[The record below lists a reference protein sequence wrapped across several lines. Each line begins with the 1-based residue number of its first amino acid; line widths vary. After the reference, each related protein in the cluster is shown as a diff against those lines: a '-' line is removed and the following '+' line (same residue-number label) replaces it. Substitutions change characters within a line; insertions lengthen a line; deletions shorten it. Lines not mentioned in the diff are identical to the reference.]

1 MHAMRWLW
9 IGAVWSALALVG
21 LLTLPGLTTTVVI
34 VWLLGLI
41 ALLGA
46 ALASPSGGEVVI
58 YGPHGQSARVNE
70 REALRR
76 VHDHGWSYQPP
87 DE

>member
-1 MHAMRWLW
+1 MHAMRWLRL
-9 IGAVWSALALVG
+9 GAFWSALALVG
-21 LLTLPGLTTTVVI
+21 LMTLPGWATTVVI

-46 ALASPSGGEVVI
+46 ALASPSGGQVVI
-58 YGPHGQSARVNE
+58 FGPHGQSARVNE

-76 VHDHGWSYQPP
+76 VHDHGWSYQRL